1 MVSQDVN
8 ALDIQ
13 HRMPLHYAF
22 VKKEKQLD
30 NSAADPVETVTSL
43 CAIEGVQ
50 AASESRNTPTP
61 PVRISKRYKHVN
73 NDVIPDSF
81 VC

>member
-1 MVSQDVN
+1 MVCQDVN

-30 NSAADPVETVTSL
+30 TSAADPVETVTSL

-50 AASESRNTPTP
+50 AASES
-61 PVRISKRYKHVN
+61 
-73 NDVIPDSF
+73 
-81 VC
+81 